1 VSVARVWSVGQM
13 RERDVR
19 TLLSYRFDFF
29 GGCSPHAIRDVDV
42 QNGDK
47 DAGNNAEGDG
57 QAA

>member
-1 VSVARVWSVGQM
+1 M